1 MTKSRR
7 RQRQERYFK
16 LSSAIAELDTAHIH
30 CDAHFYNILTD
41 GEQTYLTD
49 FGLVLDK
56 SFMLAENEILLFK
69 QNSYYDYGEILWSLG
84 YLVVSWYHVLPES
97 DKRNLQAKY
106 GLHDDIE
113 PDQLFLAL
121 INNIEE
127 IFTHRLMQL
136 DEAYVVDVIKYRDIM
151 LLIGDFFCSMH
162 TNNQKNTRL
171 DHAKLRRM
179 LKATQFAA

>member
-1 MTKSRR
+1 M
-7 RQRQERYFK
+7 ERSIIFR
-16 LSSAIAELDTAHIH
+16 
-30 CDAHFYNILTD
+30 
-41 GEQTYLTD
+41 
-49 FGLVLDK
+49 V
-56 SFMLAENEILLFK
+56 LLFK

-84 YLVVSWYHVLPES
+84 YLVVSWYQAVPES

-121 INNIEE
+121 INNIKE
-127 IFTHRLMQL
+127 IFTHRLMPL
-136 DEAYVVDVIKYRDIM
+136 DEAYVVDVIKYHDIM
-151 LLIGDFFCSMH
+151 LLIGDFFCDMH